1 VIVCSCNVLSDGQV
15 RSAIGSAASHARM
28 SCVYASLGCVAKCG
42 RCANTIK
49 IILEEIGRFATT
61 NNVAIEAAGDRDEPS
76 EACERVGGL
85 LCAITVERPRES
97 EQKLKSGAAR

>member
-28 SCVYASLGCVAKCG
+28 SYVYASLDCVAKCG

-49 IILEEIGRFATT
+49 IILEETGRFATT
-61 NNVAIEAAGDRDEPS
+61 NGVAIEAA
-76 EACERVGGL
+76 RV
-85 LCAITVERPRES
+85 R
-97 EQKLKSGAAR
+97 SGHELS

>member
-28 SCVYASLGCVAKCG
+28 SYVYASLDCVAKCG

-61 NNVAIEAAGDRDEPS
+61 NGVAIEAASVR
-76 EACERVGGL
+76 GGQRAL
-85 LCAITVERPRES
+85 VT
-97 EQKLKSGAAR
+97 